1 MPPTR
6 TSSTSQQSPSICF
19 NCHKKQ
25 LKCNLG
31 RKTPCSNCAK
41 DSAKCVP
48 YNRKRKDAPDRD
60 DPKARRDSKDGGRK
74 DKDKGKDRD
83 KSKDKGK
90 DDGHKKRKEGG
101 SLARDLDAIVRID
114 PIDTTRGRYL
124 GRSVNFDEP
133 MQTPVLAKENPL
145 ISAADLQLLREQDA
159 FTLPTNQVQHE
170 LITTFLE
177 YGHTWT
183 PIIDPAW
190 LTGSAPS
197 FLLLQA
203 LFVAASRMSP
213 QPNDYGPPED
223 FYRRAK
229 LLFFF
234 GIERDPLI
242 QLSSAL
248 LLHWYNPVGANTLV
262 TDTSAFWLRTAESIA
277 FQVGLHKE
285 PDGGDRQKSL
295 RRRLWWTMVLRDCI
309 TSAETGRP
317 RTLNLSDSD
326 IFPPSIDDFPEP
338 DAEARIFPASVAIS
352 QRLGETVELCLRNEL
367 TAEHKRSLEDSLFRW
382 AKQDFPS
389 VAGPFPG
396 YSMEARQVAIA
407 YLANLIILDR
417 AALDGLLSARSV
429 LAGSFI
435 VGIFRE
441 FLQSDYL
448 CRLGSGFAFYASCA
462 GLILIPAGRI
472 DNAVLQEL
480 IGEEI
485 LMLKAALHILS
496 RQWGTAS
503 DSLRTLRSVGK
514 AKHGK
519 RLHLDLSRMDE
530 TRAFFEPF
538 DKTWCRLWAPL
549 VENDGSQHVSRRRVE
564 KQKSVLEPYA
574 IAQANAWDIPPV
586 PVEYPDPPSKG
597 SGSGCAD
604 LGGAWLLRSAQAH
617 AHSHSHS
624 HSHSQSQS
632 HPQSQ
637 SGGSRDRGHASSGS
651 GRGSGAPLPGSERR
665 G

>member
-1 MPPTR
+1 MDHKYDAPNTNLQHLAAEPEHLLQLPQETVAKRPAPTAPR
-6 TSSTSQQSPSICF
+6 TARNACT
-19 NCHKKQ
+19 
-25 LKCNLG
+25 
-31 RKTPCSNCAK
+31 
-41 DSAKCVP
+41 P
-48 YNRKRKDAPDRD
+48 YNRKWSNAPDRD
-60 DPKARRDSKDGGRK
+60 DPNPKARRDSKDVGKKDSKDKGRKDGKDKDRK
-74 DKDKGKDRD
+74 DKDKGKDRSKED
-83 KSKDKGK
+83 GNRKS
-90 DDGHKKRKEGG
+90 G
-101 SLARDLDAIVRID
+101 SLIRDLDAIVRIH
-114 PIDTTRGRYL
+114 PIDTVRGRYL

-145 ISAADLQLLREQDA
+145 ISTADLQLLREQDA

-177 YGHTWT
+177 YGHVWT
-183 PIIDPAW
+183 PIIDPGW
-190 LTGSAPS
+190 LAGSAPS

-203 LFVAASRMSP
+203 IFVAASRMSP
-213 QPNDYGPPED
+213 QPNEYGPPED

-234 GIERDPLI
+234 GVERDPMI
-242 QLSSAL
+242 QLSSTL

-262 TDTSAFWLRTAESIA
+262 ADSSASWLRTAESIA
-277 FQVGLHKE
+277 FQHGLHKE

-295 RRRLWWTMVLRDCI
+295 RRRLWWTIVLRDCV

-317 RTLNLSDSD
+317 RTINPSDSD

-338 DAEARIFPASVAIS
+338 DADARLFPASVAIC
-352 QRLGETVELCLRNEL
+352 QRLGDTVELCLRNEL
-367 TAEHKRSLEDSLFRW
+367 TADNKRSLEDSLFRW

-448 CRLGSGFAFYASCA
+448 CRLGSAFAFYALCA
-462 GLILIPAGRI
+462 GLILIPAARVDG
-472 DNAVLQEL
+472 LQEI
-480 IGEEI
+480 IGEEV
-485 LMLKAALHILS
+485 LMLKACLHILS

-503 DSLRTLRSVGK
+503 DSLRTLKGLGK
-514 AKHGK
+514 AKHQK
-519 RLHLDLSRMDE
+519 RLRLDLSKLDE

-538 DKTWCRLWAPL
+538 DTRWCRLWALL
-549 VENDGSQHVSRRRVE
+549 VDKDTSQLILSRKRPE
-564 KQKSVLEPYA
+564 KSLLEPYA

-586 PVEYPDPPSKG
+586 PVEYPDSPGKG
-597 SGSGCAD
+597 SGSTD
-604 LGGAWLLRSAQAH
+604 LGGSWLLRSA
-617 AHSHSHS
+617 HSGFREVIARSD
-624 HSHSQSQS
+624 
-632 HPQSQ
+632 P
-637 SGGSRDRGHASSGS
+637 R
-651 GRGSGAPLPGSERR
+651 
-665 G
+665 